1 MGKSTLDPRVDG
13 ILQELVD
20 LSNRIEANH
29 TSIMAAVE
37 AIENQDVE
45 FTTLKQEFL
54 DLDRQVTT
62 LFTTVSN
69 NDQENMDV
77 DDRQDDELQ
86 SLRVRVGALENTN
99 TSNVG

>member
-20 LSNRIEANH
+20 LSNRIGANH